1 MSENGWELVR
11 NAKEDLVVTIN
22 EAASEVGQEAT
33 SLDLSKKIF
42 EKIINKP
49 DSIAHA
55 LVEIKREIQQT
66 F

>member
-1 MSENGWELVR
+1 LIR

-22 EAASEVGQEAT
+22 DAASEMTPESS

-42 EKIINKP
+42 EKVINRP
-49 DSIAHA
+49 DPIAHA
-55 LVEIKREIQQT
+55 LVEIKREIQKT